1 MIFETLFVAILLINE
16 SFLFIYDD
24 KLKSALLQS

>member
-16 SFLFIYDD
+16 SFLFIYDV
-24 KLKSALLQS
+24 KLKSMQ

>member
-24 KLKSALLQS
+24 KLKSMQ